1 MTEYNEKHAQWLIGQ
16 AKSGGMSRREFLGR
30 TSALGIALSAGT
42 GLFNQAYAATP
53 KKGGHMRLG
62 MGHGSTNDTLDPA
75 TIENG
80 LQWALSYGIAST
92 LVELEADGSLSPG
105 LATEWSSTPDAKT
118 WTFKLRKGVEF
129 HNGKTMTV
137 DDVIASI
144 NYHRGEDSKSVGKPL
159 MASVT
164 EIKADGPDTVV
175 FELSAGS
182 ADFPANFNEIH
193 FGIYPAKDGSIDW
206 SGGGT
211 GGYKIVNADP
221 GVRYELQRN
230 ANYWND
236 KNAHA
241 NTIEI
246 ISIKDPT
253 ARNTALLTGEVDA
266 IDQVDL
272 KTVHLMERAPQISV
286 EEGSGPLHYV
296 FPMHMDT
303 APFDNADLRKALKY
317 SINREEMVAKI
328 LSGHGT
334 VGNDNPIGSSYRY
347 HAADLEQTMYDP
359 DKARHHMKKSGLGDI
374 TIDISAADAAFAGAV
389 DAVLLYKASAEKCG
403 ININV
408 VREPND
414 GYWSNVWG
422 AKPFCASYWG
432 GYSTEDAM
440 LSTGYVTG
448 AAWNETRYS
457 DERFEKLLVDARAE
471 LNTELRAE
479 MYREMQVMLRDEGGT
494 IVPMF
499 ANAVTARNDK
509 IAHNP
514 QSFAR
519 AFDGRRIME
528 RWWMV

>member
-1 MTEYNEKHAQWLIGQ
+1 
-16 AKSGGMSRREFLGR
+16 
-30 TSALGIALSAGT
+30 
-42 GLFNQAYAATP
+42 
-53 KKGGHMRLG
+53 MRLG
-62 MGHGSTNDTLDPA
+62 MGHGSSNDTLDPA

-80 LQWALSYGIAST
+80 LQGALSYGIAST
-92 LVELEADGSLSPG
+92 LTELKADGSLAPS

-118 WTFKLRKGVEF
+118 WTFKLRQGVEF

-137 DDVIASI
+137 EDVIASI
-144 NYHRGEDSKSVGKPL
+144 NYHRGEASKSIGKPL

-164 EIKADGPDTVV
+164 EIKADGPDAVV

-206 SGGGT
+206 TGGGT
-211 GGYKIVNADP
+211 GGYKIVSADP

-230 ANYWND
+230 SNYWND
-236 KNAHA
+236 DNAHA
-241 NTIEI
+241 DSIEI
-246 ISIKDPT
+246 LSIKDAT

-272 KTVHLMERAPQISV
+272 KTVHLMERASHISV

-296 FPMHMDT
+296 FPMQMDK
-303 APFDNADLRKALKY
+303 APFDNVDLRKALKY
-317 SINREEMVAKI
+317 AINREELVAKI

-334 VGNDNPIGSSYRY
+334 VGNDQPIGSSYRY
-347 HAADLEQTMYDP
+347 HAADIEQTMYDP
-359 DKARHHMKKSGLGDI
+359 DKAKHHMKKSGLGDI

-457 DERFEKLLVDARAE
+457 NERFEKLLVDARAE

-479 MYREMQVMLRDEGGT
+479 MYREMQVMLRDDGGT